1 MAPRRRIRLRPL
13 AADERAEVERVARSG
28 GERADRVAR
37 AEALL
42 AVAEG
47 AAFTEAARAGGRRA
61 GDAVAHLVERF
72 NTEGVAA
79 LDRRYGGGPPV
90 RYGPDERERIL
101 REVRRRPDREED
113 RTGTWSLTTLQQ
125 ALRRAP
131 DGLPMVSTATILHT
145 LWEAGYTWQRDRS
158 WCATGTAKRKR
169 KDGSIVETVDPDAAP
184 KKS

>member
-1 MAPRRRIRLRPL
+1 MAQRRRIRLRPPT
-13 AADERAEVERVARSG
+13 AGERAGLERVARSG
-28 GERADRVAR
+28 SERADRAAR
-37 AEALL
+37 AKALL
-42 AVAEG
+42 AVADG
-47 AAFTEAARAGGRRA
+47 APFTAAARAVGRRA

-72 NTEGVAA
+72 NEEGVAA

-101 REVRRRPDREED
+101 REVRRRPDRDED
-113 RTGTWSLTTLQQ
+113 GTATWSLKTLRR

-131 DGLPMVSTATILHT
+131 DGLPTVSTATILHA

-169 KDGSIVETVDPDAAP
+169 KDGAVVQTVDPQTAP
-184 KKS
+184 KKN